1 MKKLL
6 FIFCCLTFCQFS
18 SITLS
23 NEKPD
28 LSHLDLDTKNIIE
41 MRCLVSRGDG
51 PVPYW
56 NCLRREL
63 KSIGK

>member
-6 FIFCCLTFCQFS
+6 FTFCCLTFCQFS

-28 LSHLDLDTKNIIE
+28 LSHLDHDTRSKIKI
-41 MRCLVSRGDG
+41 RCLESQSDG

-56 NCLRREL
+56 
-63 KSIGK
+63 KWKITT